1 VAKPDAVGA
10 AAGRET
16 DVAAKAAAGELV
28 HDASPVEFPHRE
40 WVPDSFWKL
49 KLALIQSKE
58 NIMVIHILTS
68 QGEQMVVQVVDG
80 NVILPA
86 APQAGRAVDFD
97 MADAAN
103 GVMEAEACAA

>member
-1 VAKPDAVGA
+1 MVLLLL
-10 AAGRET
+10 R
-16 DVAAKAAAGELV
+16 
-28 HDASPVEFPHRE
+28 FPHRE
-40 WVPDSFWKL
+40 WGLIFFWIV

>member
-1 VAKPDAVGA
+1 
-10 AAGRET
+10 
-16 DVAAKAAAGELV
+16 
-28 HDASPVEFPHRE
+28 
-40 WVPDSFWKL
+40 
-49 KLALIQSKE
+49 
-58 NIMVIHILTS
+58 MVIHILTS

-86 APQAGRAVDFD
+86 APQADRAVDFG

>member
-1 VAKPDAVGA
+1 
-10 AAGRET
+10 
-16 DVAAKAAAGELV
+16 
-28 HDASPVEFPHRE
+28 
-40 WVPDSFWKL
+40 
-49 KLALIQSKE
+49 
-58 NIMVIHILTS
+58 MVIHILTS

-86 APQAGRAVDFD
+86 APQADRAIDFD